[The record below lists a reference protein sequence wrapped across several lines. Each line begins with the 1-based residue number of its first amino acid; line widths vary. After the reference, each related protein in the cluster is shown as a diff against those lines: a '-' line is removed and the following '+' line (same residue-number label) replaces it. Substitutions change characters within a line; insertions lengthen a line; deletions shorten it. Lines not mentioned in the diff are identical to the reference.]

1 MTIQKLPKK
10 IEKIKENA
18 LNNFINLAPDSQ
30 SKKSGVMKGKK
41 QQITVTIS
49 PDIIEQLDKKA
60 EDTGLSRA
68 ALINIGIRHVLNEGA
83 KVGGKNN

>member
-10 IEKIKENA
+10 IEQNKETA
-18 LNNFINLAPDSQ
+18 LNNFINSAPDSQ
-30 SKKSGVMKGKK
+30 SKKRSAMKGKK
-41 QQITVTIS
+41 QQITVTLS

-83 KVGGKNN
+83 TVGGKSH